1 MDYCYL
7 NSRKC
12 SLDMMDYR
20 HVEVVVDALT
30 MTEDY
35 GKAMMTTT

>member
-1 MDYCYL
+1 
-7 NSRKC
+7 
-12 SLDMMDYR
+12 MDYR

-35 GKAMMTTT
+35 GKPMMMMMTA